1 MDGIMTQNSQ
11 KEKLSGKDLIN
22 IGIYAAIYLVIMT
35 AVSMLG
41 FIPIMMPMLAV
52 LCPLIGGITMM
63 LFFTKVKKFGM
74 ITIITVIIGA
84 FLWVT
89 GMGYWPFIFG
99 IICGVLADLVAK
111 SGNYTSK
118 KKAVLS
124 HGIMSVTI
132 FGCFLPLYLDIN
144 GYFSTRTSFGSEYVE
159 TLTKIFQPWTAPII
173 LGCSFVFGIL
183 GALLGQ
189 HFLKKHF
196 EKAGIV

>member
-1 MDGIMTQNSQ
+1 MTQNSQ

-22 IGIYAAIYLVIMT
+22 VGIYAAIYLVIMT
-35 AVSMLG
+35 AISMFG

-63 LFFTKVKKFGM
+63 LFFTKVKKYGM

-111 SGNYTSK
+111 SGNYASK

-124 HGIMSVTI
+124 YGIMSVTI
-132 FGCFLPLYLDIN
+132 FGCFLPLYLDID
-144 GYFSTRTSFGSEYVE
+144 GYFSTRTSFGSEYIE
-159 TLTKIFQPWTAPII
+159 ALTKIFQPWTAPVIF
-173 LGCSFVFGIL
+173 GCSFVFGIL

>member
-11 KEKLSGKDLIN
+11 KEKLKGKDLIN

-41 FIPIMMPMLAV
+41 FIPVMMPMLAV
-52 LCPLIGGITMM
+52 LCPLFGGITMM

-89 GMGYWPFIFG
+89 GMGYWPFLFG

-124 HGIMSVTI
+124 HGIMSITI
-132 FGCFLPLYLDIN
+132 FGCYLPLYLDIN
-144 GYFSTRTSFGSEYVE
+144 GYFATRTSFGNEYVE
-159 TLTKIFQPWTAPII
+159 TLTKIFQPWTAPVI